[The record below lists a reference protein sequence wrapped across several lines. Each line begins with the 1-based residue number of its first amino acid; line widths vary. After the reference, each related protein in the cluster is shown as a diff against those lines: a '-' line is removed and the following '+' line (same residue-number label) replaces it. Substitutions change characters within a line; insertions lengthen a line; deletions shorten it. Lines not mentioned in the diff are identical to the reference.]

1 MGKLILLLGGARSGK
16 SSYAEKLARQQDG
29 QVAYI
34 ATAEGL
40 DNEMVSRIKNHKKT
54 RPNQWITYEIP
65 TSVGDTFRQYIEQ
78 TDLVILDCLTMLVSN
93 LLIHPADAEQDIDEQ
108 EATRVIN
115 KEITELIT
123 LINDNEATWIVVT
136 NEVGLGLVPPYPLG
150 RVYRDQLGWVNR
162 EFAAVANEV
171 YFMVAGIPVPID
183 QFRT

>member
-16 SSYAEKLARQQDG
+16 SSYAEKLACQGDG

-40 DNEMVSRIKNHKKT
+40 DTEMVSRIKNHKKT
-54 RPNQWITYEIP
+54 RPSQWVTFEIP
-65 TSVGDTFRQYIEQ
+65 RSVGDTFRQYIAQ
-78 TDLVILDCLTMLVSN
+78 TDLVILDCLTLLVSN
-93 LLIHPADAEQDIDEQ
+93 LLFHPANAEHEIDEQ

-115 KEITELIT
+115 KEISELFA
-123 LINDNEATWIVVT
+123 LIKGNEATWIVVT

-150 RVYRDQLGWVNR
+150 RVYRDQLGWVNQQL
-162 EFAAVANEV
+162 AAVADEV

-183 QFRT
+183 QFRK

>member
-16 SSYAEKLARQQDG
+16 SSYAEKLAHQQDG

-34 ATAEGL
+34 ATAEAL
-40 DNEMVSRIKNHKKT
+40 DNEMVSRIKNHKKA
-54 RPNQWITYEIP
+54 RPSQWITYEIS
-65 TSVGDTFRQYIEQ
+65 TSVGDTFRQYVEQ

-93 LLIHPADAEQDIDEQ
+93 LLIHPVDDEQDIDEQ

-115 KEITELIT
+115 REITELIT
-123 LINDNEATWIVVT
+123 LIKDNQATWIVVT

-150 RVYRDQLGWVNR
+150 RVYRDQLGWVNQQ
-162 EFAAVANEV
+162 FAAVAEEV

-183 QFRT
+183 QFRK